1 MTAASQSTRR
11 KLSLLQ
17 LAEELGNVSKACKLM
32 GYHRDTFYEVKRAFQ
47 IGGVATLVEQKR
59 GPRNPHPNRVA
70 PDIEKRILDYSLQYP
85 TQGPQRVA
93 NQLRLDNVNVSSGGV
108 RGVWLR
114 HDIETRHKRLMRL
127 ERHARENTFVLS
139 EAQIRLLE
147 RHSSDFRSRHVEASR
162 PGELLNQDTFYWGT
176 LKGVGKVYVQVI
188 VDVSC
193 SFAFAKVYTS
203 KMPITACDLL
213 HDRVLPFYE
222 NLGIT
227 VGAVLTDNGR
237 EFCGKPE
244 SHPYELLLAV
254 EGIKHRTTKVRS
266 PRTNGFVERM
276 NRTLLDECFRVQ
288 GRTNWYTAPDEIQ
301 RDLDTF
307 MAFYNFRRTHQGY
320 RVAGRTPAKALY
332 DLLWSGP
339 LKLLQPEGESS
350 CENGGHDEEE
360 AIHRRADHRGA
371 ERGRSRPAHQG
382 AGAQVRRYR
391 ADLLPLEVEVR
402 WHGGQRGQAAAGA

>member
-1 MTAASQSTRR
+1 MTATSQSTRR

-47 IGGVATLVEQKR
+47 IGGVAKLVEQKR

-70 PDIEKRILDYSLQYP
+70 PDIEKRILDFSLQQP
-85 TQGPQRVA
+85 TRGPQYVA
-93 NQLRLDNVNVSSGGV
+93 NQLRLDNVNVSAGGV

-127 ERHARENTFVLS
+127 ERHAREKTFVLS
-139 EAQIRLLE
+139 DAQIRLLE

-288 GRTNWYTAPDEIQ
+288 GRTKWYTAPT
-301 RDLDTF
+301 RFSATS
-307 MAFYNFRRTHQGY
+307 
-320 RVAGRTPAKALY
+320 TPS
-332 DLLWSGP
+332 WPSTTSGAP
-339 LKLLQPEGESS
+339 T
-350 CENGGHDEEE
+350 
-360 AIHRRADHRGA
+360 RATASPA
-371 ERGRSRPAHQG
+371 ERRPRRSTTSSPSSGSCHRCQTRPRRCRSPADRPSPRG
-382 AGAQVRRYR
+382 PGVGEILGLYRPSRVPCVETLARVLTFVVRRDAR
-391 ADLLPLEVEVR
+391 
-402 WHGGQRGQAAAGA
+402 

>member
-93 NQLRLDNVNVSSGGV
+93 NQLRLDNVNVSAGGV

-127 ERHARENTFVLS
+127 ERHAREKTFVLS
-139 EAQIRLLE
+139 DAQIRLLE

-222 NLGIT
+222 HLGIT
-227 VGAVLTDNGR
+227 VGSVLTDNGR

-254 EGIKHRTTKVRS
+254 EGIEHRTTKVRS

-288 GRTNWYTAPDEIQ
+288 GRTKWYTSPDEIQ
-301 RDLDTF
+301 ADLDTF
-307 MAFYNFRRTHQGY
+307 MAFYNFQRTHQGY

-332 DLLWSGP
+332 DL
-339 LKLLQPEGESS
+339 
-350 CENGGHDEEE
+350 
-360 AIHRRADHRGA
+360 IA
-371 ERGRSRPAHQG
+371 EQW
-382 AGAQVRRYR
+382 
-391 ADLLPLEVEVR
+391 LLPPMSDATQEVPL
-402 WHGGQRGQAAAGA
+402 AS

>member
-1 MTAASQSTRR
+1 
-11 KLSLLQ
+11 
-17 LAEELGNVSKACKLM
+17 M

-47 IGGVATLVEQKR
+47 IGGVASLVEQKR

-93 NQLRLDNVNVSSGGV
+93 NQLRLDNVNVSAGGV

-127 ERHARENTFVLS
+127 ERHAREKTFVLS
-139 EAQIRLLE
+139 DAQIRLLE

-222 NLGIT
+222 TLGIT

-288 GRTNWYTAPDEIQ
+288 GRTKWYTAPDEIQ

-332 DLLWSGP
+332 DLISEQWLLPPMSDAAQEVP
-339 LKLLQPEGESS
+339 L
-350 CENGGHDEEE
+350 
-360 AIHRRADHRGA
+360 A
-371 ERGRSRPAHQG
+371 SRPSPPEDRVSGKYSACTPGLALLRTSSHPHLQTMGRREQG
-382 AGAQVRRYR
+382 RPDADGRRTR
-391 ADLLPLEVEVR
+391 CR
-402 WHGGQRGQAAAGA
+402 